1 MIRPAPLPLVLALAA
16 KDWRLFWSD
25 RRAVLFCFTVPI
37 VLASI
42 FGLLFARTTD
52 DRSATRLPIAI
63 VVEDDSGFA
72 RNVANDLLR
81 SPRFEGVAMTREE
94 AAAAVLDRRPSVAI
108 VLPRGFARVAE
119 WRPGISG
126 ARTPVEILHHPT
138 TIAERQW
145 AEGVLTEV
153 VMRRLARESLG
164 GIMSGE
170 PAFEPPFRT
179 ESVAV
184 AGPSR
189 AGFNA
194 YTHSFSGMTLQYLL
208 FWGMECGLMFLRER
222 RHSTWTR
229 LRAAPVPLW
238 AVLCGKA
245 LATAAVSLLII
256 LATFGFGR
264 VAFGVTVNGPWL
276 GFALLAV
283 AASGLAAATG
293 LLVAAIGGTEARA
306 RSVSILVILGVSM
319 IGGLW
324 MPAFLL
330 PGWVR
335 DIALSLPTTWAMRGL
350 DGLTW
355 QGQGLIESLPSIAAV
370 AGFTALF
377 LAFATARLA
386 AADRRQR
393 RGSA

>member
-16 KDWRLFWSD
+16 KDWRLFWLD
-25 RRAVLFCFTVPI
+25 RRAVLLCFTVPI

-52 DRSATRLPIAI
+52 ECSATRLPVAI
-63 VVEDDSGFA
+63 VVEDESAFA
-72 RNVANDLLR
+72 RNVANDLLL
-81 SPRFEGVAMTREE
+81 SPRFEAVAMTRVE
-94 AAAAVLDRRPSVAI
+94 AAAAVLDRRPGVAI
-108 VLPRGFARVAE
+108 VLPHGFGMVAE
-119 WRPGISG
+119 WEPGVVG
-126 ARTPVEILHHPT
+126 AQPAVEILHHPT
-138 TIAERQW
+138 TAAERQW
-145 AEGVLTEV
+145 AGGVLTEV
-153 VMRRLARESLG
+153 VMRRLASENFG
-164 GIMSGE
+164 GMINE
-170 PAFEPPFRT
+170 ATVFAPPFRT

-208 FWGMECGLMFLRER
+208 FWGMECGLVFLRER
-222 RHSTWTR
+222 RQGTWMR

-245 LATAAVSLLII
+245 LATAAVALLII

-264 VAFGVTVNGPWL
+264 VAFGVTVNGSWP
-276 GFALLAV
+276 GFALLAL
-283 AASGLAAATG
+283 AASALAAATG

-335 DIALSLPTTWAMRGL
+335 DIALSLPTTWAMRGF

-355 QGQGLIESLPSIAAV
+355 QGQGLLQSLPHVAAV
-370 AGFTALF
+370 AGFAVLF

-386 AADRRQR
+386 AAERRQR
-393 RGSA
+393 RGLA